1 MTYAYRIAAF
11 SLLLALLIA
20 LLLWWGPAARA
31 VTVVTQT
38 PTGEAV
44 SVGAPIRMI
53 FSEPVDRLSVE
64 ERFTLTPEASGRFI
78 WEGQAVTFQPD
89 QPLRPATAYQ
99 VTLQPGIADQAAR
112 STTQEAMGWSFR
124 TRSPRLLLRRHAPDG
139 AGILLLAE
147 ADGSSERE
155 LLREPA
161 GIEDMTIA
169 PDGNEALITVPR
181 SAERSALLMVNL
193 DDGST
198 RPLVD
203 SPDVSASAAAWSPNG
218 NLIAF
223 EQRAVQDDTIG
234 DPVIWLAQ
242 PDGTSFGPVTEG
254 AQVGIAPVWSPDGSR
269 LAFTETTSQTVTIY
283 AFTSA
288 FQTFPDS
295 SGEPVTWAP
304 DSAVLIYTSSTGTL
318 WRADLASE
326 QRTTLSPQQRGSAQT
341 PAWSPDGR
349 WVALVQQETPT
360 AAAALWL
367 MRPDGS
373 DRQPLPHPGDASDSQ
388 PTWSP
393 DSQQLAFLR
402 TGSDGTSTA
411 WVFDRAS
418 GEQREVAQD
427 VAQVVWVP

>member
-1 MTYAYRIAAF
+1 
-11 SLLLALLIA
+11 
-20 LLLWWGPAARA
+20 
-31 VTVVTQT
+31 
-38 PTGEAV
+38 
-44 SVGAPIRMI
+44 
-53 FSEPVDRLSVE
+53 
-64 ERFTLTPEASGRFI
+64 
-78 WEGQAVTFQPD
+78 
-89 QPLRPATAYQ
+89 
-99 VTLQPGIADQAAR
+99 
-112 STTQEAMGWSFR
+112 
-124 TRSPRLLLRRHAPDG
+124 
-139 AGILLLAE
+139 
-147 ADGSSERE
+147 
-155 LLREPA
+155 
-161 GIEDMTIA
+161 
-169 PDGNEALITVPR
+169 
-181 SAERSALLMVNL
+181 
-193 DDGST
+193 
-198 RPLVD
+198 VD